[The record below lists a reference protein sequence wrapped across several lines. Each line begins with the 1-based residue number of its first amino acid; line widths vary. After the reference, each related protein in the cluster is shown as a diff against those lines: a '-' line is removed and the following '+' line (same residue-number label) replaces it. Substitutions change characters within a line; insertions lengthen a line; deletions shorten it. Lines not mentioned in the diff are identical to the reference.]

1 MSDGL
6 QITVRVLELSGG
18 GYVIAEDIVGGDE
31 VVQWQ
36 PTQAVSTID
45 EACGAV
51 QRRLQ
56 AWSVEC
62 KRLKLAQAEDEN
74 VIPLKKAWRPWRA
87 IK

>member
-1 MSDGL
+1 MAEM

-18 GYVIAEDIVGGDE
+18 GYVIAEDIQGGDE
-31 VVQWQ
+31 TVTWQ

-51 QRRLQ
+51 QRKLQ
-56 AWSVEC
+56 SWSLEV

-74 VIPLKKAWRPWRA
+74 VIPLKKSGRWWRA